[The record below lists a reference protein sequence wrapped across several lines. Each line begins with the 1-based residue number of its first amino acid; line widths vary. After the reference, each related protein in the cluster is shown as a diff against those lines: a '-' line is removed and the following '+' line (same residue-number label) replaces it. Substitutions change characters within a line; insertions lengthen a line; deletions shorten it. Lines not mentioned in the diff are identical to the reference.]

1 MSKIL
6 IVDDEPNIVRVVA
19 LALQQTG
26 HETQGA
32 GSAAEALAKFDGGS
46 VPDLVI
52 TDIRLG
58 SGMNGLEL
66 LQAVLVRRPAMP
78 VIVITAYGTIELAV
92 EAMREGAFDFV
103 RKPFDLEQLRQAVG
117 NALASRR
124 PADGASRGVS
134 PAAGDGRDATAP
146 PLHFS
151 LLVGESAAMQRV
163 YQWIEKV
170 GRSDSSVLIT
180 GESGTGKEL
189 VARAIHGCSR
199 RAAGPWVPLNCA
211 ALPAPLLESEMF
223 GHAAGAFTGATRA
236 KEGLFLAAHGGS
248 LFLDEVGAMDL
259 GIQSKFLRALQER
272 KIRAVGETVDVSVDV
287 RVIAATNE
295 SLEEK
300 TARGLFREDLFFRIN
315 VIPIELP
322 PLRHRLEDIPLVA
335 EHFRRHQAAELG
347 VDLRLADGVLPALAA
362 YSWPGNIRELAN
374 AIACAAALCH
384 DGLIRVTDLPPRI
397 SRGGAGLPLIS
408 AGIGADA
415 RLENPVSLRDYLRRK
430 EVEYMGQILA
440 HTGGNRAKAADLLG
454 ISRATFYRKLEEDGL
469 AGSGPPLDPAL

>member
-1 MSKIL
+1 MSKIF
-6 IVDDEPNIVRVVA
+6 IVDDEPNIVRVLV
-19 LALQQTG
+19 LALQQAG
-26 HETQGA
+26 YETRSA
-32 GSAAEALAKFDGGS
+32 GSAEEALATFSGGG
-46 VPDLVI
+46 VPDLLI

-66 LQAVLVRRPAMP
+66 LHLVSARWPAIP

-103 RKPFDLEQLRQAVG
+103 RKPFDLDQLRKVVG

-124 PADGASRGVS
+124 PVGGASQGVS
-134 PAAGDGRDATAP
+134 TATGNELDAAAVP
-146 PLHFS
+146 PLHFD
-151 LLVGESAAMQRV
+151 LLIGESAAMQRV
-163 YQWIEKV
+163 YDWIEKV

-248 LFLDEVGAMDL
+248 LFLDEVGAMEP

-272 KIRAVGETVDVSVDV
+272 QIRAVGETVDVPVDV

-322 PLRHRLEDIPLVA
+322 PLRRRLEDIPLMV
-335 EHFRRHQAAELG
+335 EHFRRHQAVELG
-347 VDLRLADGVLPALAA
+347 LNLRLAEGVLAGLAA

-397 SRGGAGLPLIS
+397 GRGGTGVPS
-408 AGIGADA
+408 PVADFA
-415 RLENPVSLRDYLRRK
+415 AEAQSDTPVSLHDYLRRK
-430 EVEYMGQILA
+430 EVEYMGQLLA
-440 HTGGNRAKAADLLG
+440 RTGGNRAKAADLLG
-454 ISRATFYRKLEEDGL
+454 ISRATFYRKLEEEDHER
-469 AGSGPPLDPAL
+469 ARE

>member
-1 MSKIL
+1 MSKIF
-6 IVDDEPNIVRVVA
+6 IVDDEPNIVRVLA

-26 HETQGA
+26 YETRSA
-32 GSAAEALAKFDGGS
+32 GSAEEALATFDGGG
-46 VPDLVI
+46 VPDLLI

-58 SGMNGLEL
+58 NGMNGLEL
-66 LQAVLVRRPAMP
+66 LHTVMVRWPAIP

-103 RKPFDLEQLRQAVG
+103 RKPFDLEQLRKVVG

-124 PADGASRGVS
+124 PAAGATQGAPTADGNG
-134 PAAGDGRDATAP
+134 PDTP
-146 PLHFS
+146 LPLHFD

-163 YQWIEKV
+163 YDWIEKV

-199 RAAGPWVPLNCA
+199 RAGGPWVPLNCA
-211 ALPAPLLESEMF
+211 ALPTPLLESEMF
-223 GHAAGAFTGATRA
+223 GHAAGAFTGATHA

-248 LFLDEVGAMDL
+248 LFLDEVGAMEL

-272 KIRAVGETVDVSVDV
+272 KIRAVGETVDVPVDV

-322 PLRHRLEDIPLVA
+322 PLRRRLEDIPLIV

-347 VDLRLADGVLPALAA
+347 INLRLDDGVLAGLAA

-397 SRGGAGLPLIS
+397 CRGGAVFPPPS
-408 AGIGADA
+408 AGIAAEALSDT
-415 RLENPVSLRDYLRRK
+415 PVSLRDYLRRK
-430 EVEYMGQILA
+430 EVEYMGQLLA

-469 AGSGPPLDPAL
+469 TDGGAPPTPVS